1 MASKPLRTIFT
12 ISKSDELDVLERIMQ
27 LDPKRRLNANETLQ
41 IEYFSNPS
49 APCPSERLP
58 KPKDIQPTENNKHKL
73 GNDEK
78 VTVKKIMPID
88 IQSYDIFFLFN
99 INYYFINRM

>member
-12 ISKSDELDVLERIMQ
+12 TSKSDELDVLERIMQ
-27 LDPKRRLNANETLQ
+27 LDPKRRSNVSETLQ

-49 APCPSERLP
+49 APCPSNRLS
-58 KPKDIQPTENNKHKL
+58 KPKENQPTENNKCKL

-78 VTVKKIMPID
+78 VIVKKRMPID
-88 IQSYDIFFLFN
+88 IQSYDCFSIA
-99 INYYFINRM
+99 I

>member
-12 ISKSDELDVLERIMQ
+12 TSKSDELDVLERIVQ
-27 LDPKRRLNANETLQ
+27 LDPKRRPNASETLQ

-58 KPKDIQPTENNKHKL
+58 KPKENQPTENNKCKL

-78 VTVKKIMPID
+78 VIVKKRTPID
-88 IQSYDIFFLFN
+88 IQSYDCFSIA
-99 INYYFINRM
+99 I